1 MYGLKPVPFNSE
13 GYVEHDTCGLQ
24 TNSGTGL
31 VNACVEMQLSG
42 LIARMDPITA
52 SIVTALASGAAVAA
66 KNLATDAI
74 KDAYAGLKALIV
86 DKYKKAGPFVEAL
99 EGDPDSKAMQEVL
112 ANQIKG
118 VETDEDA
125 KKGAAA
131 LTDSLVAQEKVPAI
145 AAVID
150 IGKLKVGKSL
160 LLEDIEYTGTLIR
173 ADEVETVEDFTVKN
187 IKLGGAGSGSGVKPP
202 K

>member
-1 MYGLKPVPFNSE
+1 
-13 GYVEHDTCGLQ
+13 
-24 TNSGTGL
+24 
-31 VNACVEMQLSG
+31 
-42 LIARMDPITA
+42 
-52 SIVTALASGAAVAA
+52 
-66 KNLATDAI
+66 
-74 KDAYAGLKALIV
+74 
-86 DKYKKAGPFVEAL
+86 
-99 EGDPDSKAMQEVL
+99 VL

>member
-1 MYGLKPVPFNSE
+1 
-13 GYVEHDTCGLQ
+13 
-24 TNSGTGL
+24 
-31 VNACVEMQLSG
+31 
-42 LIARMDPITA
+42 MDPITA

-74 KDAYAGLKALIV
+74 KDAYAGLKKLIT
-86 DKYKKAGPFVEAL
+86 DKYAKAGPFVEAL
-99 EGDPDSKAMQEVL
+99 ESDPDSKAMQEVL
-112 ANQIKG
+112 ASQIKG

-131 LTDSLVAQEKVPAI
+131 LTDSLVAREEDSAI

-150 IGKLKVGKSL
+150 IKKLKVGKSL
-160 LLEDIEYTGTLIR
+160 LLEGIEYKGTLFR
-173 ADEVETVEDFTVKN
+173 ADEVETAEDFTIRN
-187 IKLGGAGSGSGVKPP
+187 IKLGGAGSGSEPGSGVTPP